1 MKYAIPHGFNVH
13 LSDEA
18 ERAKLRDF
26 GNAFRR
32 RLEFVLLRK
41 QPGQIAAAV
50 LFLKNRGV
58 LRGVNKEGGFWIAD
72 FELSAEISRKFLSDL
87 VVAYAA

>member
-58 LRGVNKEGGFWIAD
+58 NKEGGFWIAD